1 MSSPAKPVTSE
12 ARAQLD
18 ALLRKVIDRINQD
31 PAKAAIVLTEW
42 TAAAQPARA
51 TATASHPA
59 YRKKAA

>member
-1 MSSPAKPVTSE
+1 MSSPAKAVTSE

-31 PAKAAIVLTEW
+31 PAKAATILTEW
-42 TAAAQPARA
+42 TAAQPARSA
-51 TATASHPA
+51 STASHPA